1 MTALNP
7 TPAQAHSGQRVARP
21 LVQAAAGT
29 ARPLAFLLLAA
40 AVAALAVAADRLMA
54 SWADE
59 HLLAT
64 WIALWAVV
72 FAGFLTLAGTARRI
86 SQRLVLSLD
95 EWARQRAAARAE
107 TRAALL
113 ARHHPASSAD
123 SLAPAPAEAE
133 TAWHGLGVIELG
145 NHRRDIRFHV

>member
-1 MTALNP
+1 MTVLNP
-7 TPAQAHSGQRVARP
+7 NPPHAHSGQPIGRP
-21 LVQAAAGT
+21 SAQPAVGT

-86 SQRLVLSLD
+86 AQRLALSLD
-95 EWARQRAAARAE
+95 QWARQRAVARAAA
-107 TRAALL
+107 RAALL
-113 ARHHPASSAD
+113 SRRQFAGT
-123 SLAPAPAEAE
+123 APLQAATPDNAE
-133 TAWHGLGVIELG
+133 TPWHGMGLIELG
-145 NHRRDIRFHV
+145 SHRRHITFYV